1 MANEAVACGASSC
14 GGGADEAGTSSG
26 VYSPKNRMKFLCSYG
41 GKILPRHTD
50 GQLKYVGGETRVI
63 GVPRDIKFP
72 ELMKK
77 LTSEVE
83 GDMVLKYQLTPEDLD
98 VLVSVRNDEDL
109 KHMLEEYDRHE
120 TGGTAKFRAFLF
132 PSTPI
137 VLENQNTPTDP
148 HAVENRYIDA
158 INNTVR
164 ANPNSGLPSVTANRP
179 TFSISASSSPSGNSP
194 ESTTDPVL
202 HEQSFKGG
210 YHNSRLGMHKVHSSP
225 SLYNLGSHHH
235 QSNNHGSHYLYQQQ
249 HHHHHQHH
257 QQHHP
262 HGSQSARPPHEPHRM
277 TPPSLSGQPSFGR
290 APLIP
295 LNQYYSN
302 VHSVGSSNIHNWNSN
317 SHNMGS
323 GNGSKYGYYDEHS
336 AYGCRGTERF
346 DSTPTSPRNKIL
358 E

>member
-1 MANEAVACGASSC
+1 MANEAVAYAC
-14 GGGADEAGTSSG
+14 GGGGDEAAIS
-26 VYSPKNRMKFLCSYG
+26 SPKGIRIKFLCSYG

-63 GVPRDIKFP
+63 GVPRHIKFS

-120 TGGTAKFRAFLF
+120 TGGTTKFRAYLF
-132 PSTPI
+132 PATPI
-137 VLENQNTPTDP
+137 VLENQNAPPDP
-148 HAVENRYIDA
+148 HVVENRYIDA

-164 ANPNSGLPSVTANRP
+164 ANPNSGLPSVSANRP

-194 ESTTDPVL
+194 ESNTDHML
-202 HEQSFKGG
+202 HEQSFKSG

-235 QSNNHGSHYLYQQQ
+235 QSSNHGSHYLYQQQ
-249 HHHHHQHH
+249 QQHLHQHH
-257 QQHHP
+257 QQQQQQHQHQ
-262 HGSQSARPPHEPHRM
+262 HSSQSARPPHEPHRM
-277 TPPSLSGQPSFGR
+277 TPLSLSGQQSFGR

-295 LNQYYSN
+295 PNQYHSN
-302 VHSVGSSNIHNWNSN
+302 VHSIGSSNIHNWNSS

-323 GNGSKYGYYDEHS
+323 GNSNKYGYYDEHS

-346 DSTPTSPRNKIL
+346 DSLPTSPRNKIL